1 MCVLSVYPCCMP
13 RKSARSRV
21 YIYWQKLQRCFK
33 CYNSCEINM
42 ISKRNVATLENSNF
56 VNCHTVIGIRCGCT
70 WKGDYSSLS
79 GPRGTC
85 PALSRRMALRC
96 IAFCIA
102 LHCIALHRLTLHC
115 ITLPYIASHCIAFH
129 CIACHCIT
137 LLCIALHCMT
147 FHCIT
152 LHLCGATMRL
162 CGANTICIII
172 GPNYLVQ
179 PYFPGLMQQ
188 SGSSIWTRH
197 LDT

>member
-1 MCVLSVYPCCMP
+1 MWKMCVLSVYPCCMP

-85 PALSRRMALRC
+85 PALSRRMALHC
-96 IAFCIA
+96 ITLHRIA
-102 LHCIALHRLTLHC
+102 LHCT
-115 ITLPYIASHCIAFH
+115 TLPYIASHCIALHF
-129 CIACHCIT
+129 IALHCIT
-137 LLCIALHCMT
+137 LLCIALHCIAVL
-147 FHCIT
+147 CIA
-152 LHLCGATMRL
+152 LHRIAL
-162 CGANTICIII
+162 
-172 GPNYLVQ
+172 
-179 PYFPGLMQQ
+179 
-188 SGSSIWTRH
+188 H
-197 LDT
+197 